1 MPLVINS
8 NIPSLSSQRQLVN
21 SAMDQEKAMER
32 LSSGKRINTAADDA
46 AGLAIANRM
55 TSQISGLNRAVA
67 NANDGVSLLQ
77 TAEGALD
84 ETTSI
89 LQRMR
94 ELSIQSANGIYSDA
108 DRTTLDAEVQQ
119 LKEEIDRIAE
129 TTTFNGKSLLD
140 GSRGKIDLQVGSEA
154 NQLISL
160 ELGSTKAST
169 LGGAGGDIIGEAA
182 ANGLADITGLDAAAD
197 ITINGIDSSAY
208 SGATTLQEA
217 LDLMNADFNAVGVE
231 VGALVSF
238 SASGVGDGQLVA
250 GTDVLTINVIDANGN
265 SSEYNITGTNNMDA
279 LIAKINKETAVEASL
294 NEYGK
299 LTLTQDNVLSIS
311 VSEANGASAG
321 DAAGFQSAGT
331 NVTQNFSLVL
341 SSTNGDPITIE
352 AGTITTAQSD
362 ALGIMLTDDQG
373 NLQGRAVTG
382 TADVNEGDLI
392 INGVEIGA
400 FAGGTAAATT
410 LANAIEA
417 INKVSGE
424 TGVVAYDN
432 GSTSLALR
440 AASGEPISIEY
451 GEAATAAAVEAAFG
465 LSEQNA
471 SGSAGSIASISI
483 GTQSGAQAA
492 IGVIDGALE
501 QINATRS
508 DIGAISNRL
517 DHTVSNLLN
526 ISENTSAAR
535 SRIVD
540 ADFAAETANL
550 SRAQVLQQAS
560 QAMLAQANAAPQ
572 QVLSL
577 LR

>member
-119 LKEEIDRIAE
+119 LKQEIDRIAE

-182 ANGLADITGLDAAAD
+182 ANGLADITGLDAAGD

-208 SGATTLQEA
+208 SGAGTLQEA

-231 VGALVSF
+231 VDSIVSF

-250 GTDVLTINVIDANGN
+250 GTDVLTIAVVDANGN
-265 SSEYNITGTNNMDA
+265 TATYELTGTNNMDA
-279 LIAKINKETAVEASL
+279 LIAKINDETQVQASL
-294 NEYGK
+294 NESGK
-299 LTLTQDNVLSIS
+299 LTLTQAGALNIDVTETGSGGDATGFNTT
-311 VSEANGASAG
+311 GASV
-321 DAAGFQSAGT
+321 D
-331 NVTQNFSLVL
+331 QNFSLVF
-341 SSTNGDPITIE
+341 SSTSGDAITIE

-362 ALGIMLTDDQG
+362 ALGIMMTDDQG

-471 SGSAGSIASISI
+471 AGSAGSIASISI